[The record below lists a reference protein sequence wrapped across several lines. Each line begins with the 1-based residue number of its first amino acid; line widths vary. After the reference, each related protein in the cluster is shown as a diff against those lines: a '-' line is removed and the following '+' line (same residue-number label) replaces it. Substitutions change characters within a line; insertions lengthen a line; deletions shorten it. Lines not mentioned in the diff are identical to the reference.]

1 MMTAKTFTDT
11 CRRIAEQY
19 KTCYVWGGC
28 GMPIT
33 EATIKDKLTQYPAEN
48 QNFCANARKL
58 IGKHAWMFDCVCT
71 IKAVLWGWRG
81 DWNKYF
87 GGAVYASN
95 GVPDVSAD
103 GMIGLCK
110 DVSSDFSKIT
120 VGEALWLPGHIG
132 VYIGGGL
139 AVECTPAFDNA
150 MHDNGVKI
158 TSVGNIGTVS
168 GYPVR
173 KWQKHGKMPWVDYTG
188 AQADEKKNGEIIV
201 NGRTYP
207 IDRILKDGRN
217 YFQVRELIGLL
228 NDNGTNVEIG
238 NKGNVAVLTVKG
250 GNRT

>member
-1 MMTAKTFTDT
+1 MMYAKELAD
-11 CRRIAEQY
+11 RMKDIALNY

-103 GMIGLCK
+103 GMINLCK
-110 DVSSDFSKIT
+110 SVSGDFSKLT

-139 AVECTPAFDNA
+139 AVECSPAFDNA
-150 MHDNGVKI
+150 AHDNGVKI
-158 TSVGNIGTVS
+158 TSVGNIGSVS

-173 KWQKHGKMPWVDYTG
+173 KWQKHGKLPWVNYSYE
-188 AQADEKKNGEIIV
+188 QAETPAEVKNGSIIIDGV
-201 NGRTYP
+201 QKP
-207 IDRILKDGRN
+207 INRILQDGYN
-217 YFQVRELIGLL
+217 YFKLRDLADACGK
-228 NDNGTNVEIG
+228 TWPYEIS
-238 NKGNVAVLTVKG
+238 NKGNIAVLTTKK
-250 GNRT
+250 

>member
-1 MMTAKTFTDT
+1 MMYAKELAEKMKN
-11 CRRIAEQY
+11 IAMNY

-48 QNFCANARKL
+48 RVFSENARRL

-71 IKAVLWGWRG
+71 IKAVLWGWTGDRG
-81 DWNKYF
+81 KYF

-158 TSVGNIGTVS
+158 TAVGNIGTVS

-173 KWQKHGKMPWVDYTG
+173 KWQKHGKMPWVNYAYEQTEAPG
-188 AQADEKKNGEIIV
+188 TAKNGSIIIDGV
-201 NGRTYP
+201 QKP
-207 IDRILKDGRN
+207 INRILKDGYN
-217 YFQVRELIGLL
+217 YFKLRDLADACGE
-228 NDNGTNVEIG
+228 TWPYEIS
-238 NKGNVAVLTVKG
+238 NKGNVAVLTTKK
-250 GNRT
+250 